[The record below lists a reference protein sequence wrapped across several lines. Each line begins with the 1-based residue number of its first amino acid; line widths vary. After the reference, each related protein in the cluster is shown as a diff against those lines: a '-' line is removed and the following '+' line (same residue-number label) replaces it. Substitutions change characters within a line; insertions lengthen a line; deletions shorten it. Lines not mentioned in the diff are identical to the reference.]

1 MSFLA
6 SLEMSTPIP
15 PSTSGEPAPLTPA
28 SLVLSDTH
36 QNLGA
41 AYILSVPSRADLA
54 LEHLQQALELT
65 PDDGEICFNLA
76 AVLEALGEDVSWTV
90 RMEWK
95 VLISSYLS
103 HRRRLW

>member
-1 MSFLA
+1 MSFLS
-6 SLEMSTPIP
+6 SLDLSPPLPPSNPDESTPP
-15 PSTSGEPAPLTPA
+15 TPA

-54 LEHLQQALELT
+54 LEHLQKALELT

-76 AVLEALGEDVSWTV
+76 AVLEALGEDVSPMFFV
-90 RMEWK
+90 ERGS
-95 VLISSYLS
+95 VLMG
-103 HRRRLW
+103 